1 MRTLV
6 VGDIHGG
13 LKALIQL
20 LERAE
25 VTPEDTLIFMG
36 DYVDGWSESS
46 FVLRYLLEL
55 SRSNH
60 CIFIKG
66 NHDIWCEDWLRTGKT
81 FYTWLAHGGQETI
94 ESYKTISDD
103 EKQEHLKF
111 LESMPLYHIDEDN
124 RLFVHA
130 GFVSMHGP
138 KREYSET
145 NLYYDRTL
153 WEMALSMD
161 KKLDAGSV
169 LYPKRLKL
177 FKEIYIGHTP
187 TINFGSFEPM
197 NAQNVWNVDTGA
209 AFFGKL
215 SCLDIDSKE
224 VLQSDVVQTFYP
236 NEKGRNK

>member
-6 VGDIHGG
+6 IGDIHGG

-46 FVLRYLLEL
+46 YVLRYLLEL
-55 SRSNH
+55 SRTNR
-60 CIFIKG
+60 CIYIKG
-66 NHDIWCEDWLRTGKT
+66 NHDIWCENWLRTGKT

-94 ESYKTISDD
+94 QSYRTISDE

-111 LESMPLYHIDEDN
+111 LEGMHLYYIDDDN

-161 KKLDAGSV
+161 KKLDVGSV

-177 FKEIYIGHTP
+177 FKEIFIGHTP

-215 SCLDIDSKE
+215 SCIDIDSKL
-224 VLQSDVVQTFYP
+224 VIQSDVVQSLYP
-236 NEKGRNK
+236 NEKGRNI